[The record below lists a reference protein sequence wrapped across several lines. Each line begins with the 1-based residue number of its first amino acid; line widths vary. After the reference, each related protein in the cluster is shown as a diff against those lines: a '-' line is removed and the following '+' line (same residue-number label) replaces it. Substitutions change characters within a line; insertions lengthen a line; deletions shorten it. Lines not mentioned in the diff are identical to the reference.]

1 MSQTT
6 KLQTPDL
13 SDDRILRVVSGLRP
27 CRLGGLRLET
37 VQLGPKTIVHNYG
50 HGGCGITLSLGTA
63 QAAADLVQVAS
74 SPTEPVAVLGAGVVG
89 LTTARLLA
97 QRGHSVTIYAK
108 EAGVDTLS
116 VLAGAL
122 FLPVGIEFDH
132 PDIGQQRFLEILTD
146 SKNALQQLD
155 PIRFGIETLPV
166 YEPEF
171 AHDPEYLFNNGTIA
185 PPVHI
190 EKLPFP
196 GPPRSGRSFES
207 IFIHTPRFLNALID
221 DLNQLGVTIQNRNFI
236 SIDDINALNEQ
247 TIVNCLALGSR
258 TVFGDE
264 AMYPARG
271 ILVHMQPQPLGYIV
285 HDGYKY
291 MFPRED
297 ALILGGCFDENVWDE
312 KPDQQIAE
320 EILSHHRRFFALD

>member
-1 MSQTT
+1 MHQSTQ
-6 KLQTPDL
+6 LQTPDL
-13 SDDRILRVVSGLRP
+13 SDDRILRIVSGLRP
-27 CRLGGLRLET
+27 CRHGGLRLESER
-37 VQLGPKTIVHNYG
+37 LGPKTIIHNYG
-50 HGGCGITLSLGTA
+50 HGGCGITLSMGTA
-63 QAAADLVQVAS
+63 HAAADMVHETTS
-74 SPTEPVAVLGAGVVG
+74 SDAPIAVLGAGVVG
-89 LTTARLLA
+89 LTTARTLA
-97 QRGHSVTIYAK
+97 QRGHKVTMYAK
-108 EAGVDTLS
+108 DSGTDTLS

-132 PDIGQQRFLEILTD
+132 PEIGQERFLSILTD
-146 SKNALQQLD
+146 SKNALEQLD
-155 PIRFGIETLPV
+155 PVRFGIETLPV

-171 AHDPEYLFNNGTIA
+171 AHDPEHLFNNGTIA

-190 EKLPFP
+190 DKLPFP

-221 DLNQLGVTIQNRNFI
+221 DLNSLGVTIQRQNF
-236 SIDDINALNEQ
+236 SKLDDIKTLKEH

-258 TVFGDE
+258 TIFGDD

-271 ILVHMQPQPLGYIV
+271 LLVHMEPQPLGYIV

-297 ALILGGCFDENVWDE
+297 ALILGGCFDENVWD
-312 KPDQQIAE
+312 DQPNHQIAQ